1 MKTANR
7 LLYLDWMRGLAAVI
21 MLQGHV
27 FHSFLRNDLRTGGF
41 YVFSQFVG
49 GMPPAIFLFLTGI
62 TLAFLM
68 DSQERKGFP
77 VAARWTGALRRAGY
91 LLAVAFAFRIQLWL
105 FTRLFSPATDSPWTE
120 MLKVD
125 ILNCMGVGIGFFAIL
140 AMLSTRNR
148 IKVGAILGVTIA
160 LLAPLVTQFGGSIQ
174 PQFLRD
180 YLVPSYNY
188 FSFFPWAAYIA
199 FGISFGSVLRLA
211 KGERLTWMMQR
222 FALGG
227 ALLALGVSFY
237 SSYGPSVYHKS
248 EFWLDGP
255 GLVFIKLGVLLLM
268 ISFAYG
274 WMHKPGAEKWSWVR
288 QLGMTSLLVYWV
300 HIELVYGHWL
310 GALKMNLDVGQTIV
324 AAAVIVSLMVGL
336 SYTRTS
342 WPQLREGLLALFAP
356 PAPQRVSGD

>member
-27 FHSFLRNDLRTGGF
+27 FHSFLRNDLRSGGF

-68 DSQERKGFP
+68 DSQERKGFT
-77 VAARWTGALRRAGY
+77 VTARWTGALRRAAY
-91 LLAVAFAFRIQLWL
+91 LLEVAFAFRIQLWL
-105 FTRLFSPATDSPWTE
+105 FTRFFSPATDAPWTE

-125 ILNCMGVGIGFFAIL
+125 ILNCMGVGIGFFAVL
-140 AMLSTRNR
+140 AILSTRNR
-148 IKVGAILGVTIA
+148 IRVGAIAGGFIVLIA
-160 LLAPLVTQFGGSIQ
+160 PAVTQFGGYIHL
-174 PQFLRD
+174 PLLRD

-227 ALLALGVSFY
+227 ALLALGASFA
-237 SSYGPSVYHKS
+237 SSYGPNLFPRSD
-248 EFWLDGP
+248 FWLDGP
-255 GLVFIKLGVLLLM
+255 ALAFIKLGVLLLM

-274 WMHKPGAEKWSWVR
+274 WMHKPAAENWSWIR
-288 QLGMTSLLVYWV
+288 QLGMTSLLIYWV

-310 GALKMNLDVGQTIV
+310 GALKMNLDVDQSIVITIIIV
-324 AAAVIVSLMVGL
+324 ALMVGL
-336 SYTRTS
+336 SYMRTS
-342 WPQLREGLLALFAP
+342 WPQWREGLLALVTTP
-356 PAPQRVSGD
+356 GPQRVSGD